1 MPLLVGNTSRDV
13 PTLASDTTN
22 TQVRVSQYGDL
33 CTSQYGDN
41 HSSLANEGLYFK
53 AFNATPG
60 TGQNMTTVQTSFN
73 PTRCYLQFQV
83 PNIGDAKVR
92 VFLDYIRLICTSAG
106 ASSTTFQAAL
116 VVDYNRA
123 TSSAGT
129 LSLGTNV
136 NNSYSRNNAIAQV
149 WAGDI
154 TMAAATTLARTV
166 FRTQM
171 RTATAPT
178 LAVGDLY
185 SFDFGEVSHQSQFQG
200 TTTPAAAAAAYTH
213 FTGPLI
219 LSSDSTVSLHIWG
232 AGMASTA
239 PSFEFEVG
247 WWER

>member
-1 MPLLVGNTSRDV
+1 MPLLVGNTSRAV

-22 TQVRVSQYGDL
+22 TQARVSQYGDL
-33 CTSQYGDN
+33 CTTQYGDD
-41 HSSLANEGLYFK
+41 HSSLADEGLYFK
-53 AFNATPG
+53 AFNTQTPG
-60 TGQNMTTVQTSFN
+60 TGQAMTTLQTSFN
-73 PTRCYLQFQV
+73 PLRCYLQFQV

-92 VFLDYIRLICTSAG
+92 VFLDYIRLMCTVAG
-106 ASSTTFQAAL
+106 TASTTFQAAL
-116 VVDYNRA
+116 VVDYKRA
-123 TSSAGT
+123 TTTAGT

-136 NNSYSRNNAIAQV
+136 NNAYSRNNAIAQV

-154 TMAAATTLARTV
+154 TIAAASTLARTV

-185 SFDFGEVSHQSQFQG
+185 SFDFGEVSQQSLFQG
-200 TTTPAAAAAAYTH
+200 TTTPAAAASSYPH
-213 FTGPLI
+213 YTGPLI

-232 AGMASTA
+232 AAMTAA

>member
-1 MPLLVGNTSRDV
+1 MPLLVGNTSRAV
-13 PTLASDTTN
+13 PTLGSDGTN
-22 TQVRVSQYGDL
+22 TQARVSQYGDL
-33 CTSQYGDN
+33 RTTQYGDN
-41 HSSLANEGLYFK
+41 HSSLADEGLYFK

-60 TGQNMTTVQTSFN
+60 TGQNMSTIQTSYN
-73 PTRCYLQFQV
+73 PARCYLQFQTS
-83 PNIGDAKVR
+83 NIGDAKVR
-92 VFLDYIRLICTSAG
+92 VFLDYIRLMCTSAG
-106 ASSTTFQAAL
+106 TSSTTFQAAI

-123 TSSAGT
+123 TTTAGT

-136 NNSYSRNNAIAQV
+136 NNAYSRNAATAQV

-154 TMAAATTLARTV
+154 TMATASTLARTV
-166 FRTQM
+166 FRTQL
-171 RTATAPT
+171 RTATSPT

-213 FTGPLI
+213 FTGPLV

-232 AGMASTA
+232 AAMASA